1 MVDIEICSLHVRSRL
16 LFLTVT
22 ASSVLLGL
30 AVGLSSQTPASA
42 LTLVSKE
49 TRRTIPIT
57 PVGDQELVPLDD
69 LAQALQLELQE
80 SLGTMTVSYKGKTIF
95 LTADQP
101 LAQVTGRMVSL
112 SSAPTRRAS
121 RWYVPLDFTSRALG
135 PIYDVRLDLRRAAH
149 MLVVGDLRVP
159 RVAVRYDPLGGAGR
173 LTIESTPRTP
183 STVTQDRDR
192 LVIRFDADAIE
203 PPNPPFRAAGAQAAD
218 SIVQAVRLGDPTT
231 LIVDLGRRFARYSA
245 SGGDPL
251 VIDLDAVVAPP
262 PTSTIPA
269 TPAPTTPSIPTT
281 SAPPPPTR
289 PSPAPSLPP
298 PPPIELPPLLAA
310 TSAAMRTVAID
321 PGHGGEDEG
330 AHAFGVDGTKE
341 KDITLAVAR
350 RLKTMLEGRLGVRV
364 LLTRE
369 DDRGVALDRRTSL
382 ANNNKADLFISLHAN
397 ASPRRSLAGAT
408 IYSAAFAT
416 AAARDAAAE
425 GSERVPTFAGGLR
438 DIQLVPWD
446 LAQTHHLDQSTM
458 FAGMLLQQLT
468 DRVPLAQ
475 TPVET
480 APLRVLASAN
490 MPAVLVEMGYL
501 TNPEQ
506 DRLLTSDAFQSAFA
520 QGVYD
525 AVVKFRDAIAA
536 GITR

>member
-1 MVDIEICSLHVRSRL
+1 MHVRSP
-16 LFLTVT
+16 LFFLVTVT
-22 ASSVLLGL
+22 AASVLLGL
-30 AVGLSSQTPASA
+30 AVDLSSQTPASA
-42 LTLVSKE
+42 LTLVSRE
-49 TRRTIPIT
+49 TRRNIPIT
-57 PVGDQELVPLDD
+57 SVGDQELVPLDD
-69 LAQALQLELQE
+69 LAQALQLQLQE
-80 SLGTMTVSYKGKTIF
+80 SLGTMTISYKGKTVF

-112 SSAPTRRAS
+112 SSPPTRRAA
-121 RWYVPLDFTSRALG
+121 RWYVPLDFASRAVG
-135 PIYDVRLDLRRAAH
+135 PIYDVRVDLRRAAH
-149 MLVVGDLRVP
+149 MLVIGDLRVP

-173 LTIESTPRTP
+173 LTIESTPQTP

-192 LVIRFDADAIE
+192 LVITFDADGIE
-203 PPNPPFRAAGAQAAD
+203 PPNPPYRAAGAQAAD
-218 SIVQAVRLGDPTT
+218 SLVQAVRLSDPTT
-231 LIVDLGRRFARYSA
+231 LVVDLGRRFASYKA
-245 SGGDPL
+245 ADGDPL
-251 VIDLDAVVAPP
+251 VIDIAGIVA
-262 PTSTIPA
+262 TPA
-269 TPAPTTPSIPTT
+269 TPTTLTPSTTPTIPTT
-281 SAPPPPTR
+281 SAPSPR
-289 PSPAPSLPP
+289 PAPPAA
-298 PPPIELPPLLAA
+298 PPIELSPLLAA
-310 TSAAMRTVAID
+310 TTAAVRTVAID

-350 RLKTMLEGRLGVRV
+350 RLKTMIEGRLGVRV

-369 DDRGVALDRRTSL
+369 DDRAVALDRRTAL
-382 ANNNKADLFISLHAN
+382 ANNNKADLFISIHAN
-397 ASPRRSLAGAT
+397 ASLRRSLSGAT

-416 AAARDAAAE
+416 AAARDAATE

-506 DRLLTSDAFQSAFA
+506 DRLITSDAFQSSFA
-520 QGVYD
+520 QGVFD